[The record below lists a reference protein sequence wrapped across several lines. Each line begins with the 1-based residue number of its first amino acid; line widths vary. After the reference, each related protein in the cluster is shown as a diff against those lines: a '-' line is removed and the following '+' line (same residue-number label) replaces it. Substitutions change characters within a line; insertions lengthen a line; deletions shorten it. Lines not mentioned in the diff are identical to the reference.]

1 MAEFQ
6 HTLKKAIKISGVGLH
21 TGLPVNISIEPAYP
35 NHGIKF
41 QRIDL
46 EGEPI
51 IKADVNNV
59 CNTER
64 CTVLEE
70 KNAKVHTGEH
80 LLAALTGC
88 GVDNVLI
95 KIDNV
100 EVPILDG
107 SSIEFVEAIQNTG
120 VEQQEAERIYFPLN
134 EVVRFYDE
142 EKKVEMV
149 AVPADSYQ
157 FATAIDFDSS
167 VLNTQHA
174 ELNDLNLFASE
185 IASARTFCFLHE
197 VEALVDN
204 NLIKGGSLDNAIV
217 FAERPLQTQQQ
228 KRLADFFAMPNIQVE
243 EGILNN
249 VVLRYPN
256 EPARHKLLDVVGDMT
271 LLGMR
276 LNAKIFATRP
286 GHATNVAFVKQ
297 LKAHIQ
303 KNKHLLKIPQ
313 FDIYKEPVY
322 DIKGIIAN
330 LPHRYPF
337 LMVDKIIEMDEKSVV
352 GIKMVTINE
361 PFFVGHFPGE
371 PVMPGVLQLEAIAQT
386 GGILVLN
393 TVPDPENYLTYLL
406 KIDKVKFRQIVR
418 PGDVLIF
425 QLELISPIRRG
436 LCEMRGRAYVG
447 NKLVTEAEMTAQIV
461 KRK

>member
-6 HTLKKAIKISGVGLH
+6 HTIQATIQLSGVGLH
-21 TGLPVNISIEPAYP
+21 TGLPANLIIEPAP
-35 NHGIKF
+35 TNHGIRF

-51 IKADVNNV
+51 VRADVKNV

-70 KNAKVHTGEH
+70 NNARIHTGEH

-88 GVDNVLI
+88 GVDNALI

-107 SSIEFVEAIQNTG
+107 SSIQFVEAIKRVG
-120 VEQQEAERIYFPLN
+120 VEPQEAERIYFPLK
-134 EVVRFYDE
+134 EVIRFYDE
-142 EKKVEMV
+142 EKRVEMV
-149 AVPADSYQ
+149 AVPAESYQ
-157 FATAIDFDSS
+157 FATVISFDSN

-174 ELNDLNLFASE
+174 ELNNLEDFAEE
-185 IASARTFCFLHE
+185 IAPSRTFCFLHE

-217 FAERPLQTQQQ
+217 FADSPLQNQQQ
-228 KRLADFFAMPNIQVE
+228 QRLAEFFEMPDIQVE

-249 VVLRYPN
+249 VVLRFPN
-256 EPARHKLLDVVGDMT
+256 EPARHKLLDVIGDMT

-276 LNAKIFATRP
+276 LHAKIYSTRP

-297 LKAHIQ
+297 LKEHI
-303 KNKHLLKIPQ
+303 KANRYLLKIPQ

-322 DIKGIIAN
+322 DIKGIIQN

-337 LMVDKIIEMDEKSVV
+337 LLIDKIIEMDEEGIV

-371 PVMPGVLQLEAIAQT
+371 PVMPGVLQLEAMAQT

-393 TVPDPENYLTYLL
+393 TVDDPENYLTYLL
-406 KIDKVKFRQIVR
+406 KIDKVKFRQVVQ
-418 PGDVLIF
+418 PGDVLI
-425 QLELISPIRRG
+425 LNLKLLSPIRRG
-436 LCEMRGRAYVG
+436 LCEMRGEAYVN
-447 NKLVTEAEMTAQIV
+447 NKLVTEAEMTAKIV
-461 KRK
+461 KRT